1 MIQLTIF
8 QLLWYKSNTHSLEA
22 IIQTMIFSQLVLCHM
37 VLSSNAAAEG
47 TSVPNEPEA
56 HKGKQSN
63 TFKNILYPYNCTIF
77 HFQYTIQ

>member
-1 MIQLTIF
+1 
-8 QLLWYKSNTHSLEA
+8 
-22 IIQTMIFSQLVLCHM
+22 M

-47 TSVPNEPEA
+47 TSVPNESEA

-77 HFQYTIQ
+77 HFQYPIQWIARDIQHFIIKQVLRYMILLNHRLM